1 IKQRGVN
8 VFIQDVP
15 GDQKEQIPD

>member
-1 IKQRGVN
+1 QRGVN
-8 VFIQDVP
+8 VFIHDVP

>member
-1 IKQRGVN
+1 KQRGVN

>member
-1 IKQRGVN
+1 QRGVN

>member
-1 IKQRGVN
+1 RGVN

>member
-1 IKQRGVN
+1 IQRGVN